1 MYVNTRSDVS
11 VFVLLGRREDI
22 GMIELPE
29 QWLAD
34 IEAQLS
40 KALETLDAHS
50 EPLIAAHV
58 AAALECVQSR
68 LRRGEPS
75 SD

>member
-1 MYVNTRSDVS
+1 
-11 VFVLLGRREDI
+11 
-22 GMIELPE
+22 MIELPE

-34 IEAQLS
+34 IEVQLS

-68 LRRGEPS
+68 LRKGEPS